1 VNIWECTESSRNR
14 LILIDLTINV
24 HPPSNDMDI
33 GGREIVMSY
42 LRKNRRV
49 FTYENSLME
58 FDFTRV
64 LRMRIS
70 SV

>member
-1 VNIWECTESSRNR
+1 MNIWECTESSRNR